1 MMTQTAWQLQQE
13 RMDFFNTNP
22 MGYLSGC
29 LIKNNKI
36 MKTDKM
42 QIFFKS
48 ICKDMK
54 EETERIKDLVKEG
67 VIKPLPDKEGIIYDA
82 KTKKKEQM

>member
-1 MMTQTAWQLQQE
+1 
-13 RMDFFNTNP
+13 
-22 MGYLSGC
+22 
-29 LIKNNKI
+29 